1 MQESNRKS
9 LLLRMPVLPLRGM
22 MVFPHMV
29 LHFDVGRPKSV
40 AALEKAMMGDQRIF
54 LVAQMDA
61 EIDEPELSDLCRVG
75 TIAQIKQVLNL
86 PGDSIRV
93 LVEGVRRGVLGTV
106 LEEDPCLVATVR
118 LVREDAAPDTAEM
131 KALVR
136 TTHAFFE
143 EYCNASMRVSQET
156 LRSVM
161 DVDKPDQLADIIA
174 ANVLTRL
181 EDRQAILE
189 KLIETRLIER
199 VGDRRRKVL
208 LPTAKGK
215 ALAVLAERL
224 GIAKEETACIGDG
237 ENDLPMF
244 QAAGLKMAMGN
255 GVPELKGKADIIL
268 PSNRRSG
275 AAEGIRL
282 CIPR

>member
-9 LLLRMPVLPLRGM
+9 LLLRLPVLPLRGM

-93 LVEGVRRGVLGTV
+93 LVEGVRRGVLGSV
-106 LEEDPCLVATVR
+106 LEEDPCMMATVR

-181 EDRQAILE
+181 EDRQAILAAM
-189 KLIETRLIER
+189 ER
-199 VGDRRRKVL
+199 VGMQPTAFNADTALALAATHGAQAVMAALDRAATHDRKGGVSWAFVRSILEKPRQPKPKMRKVRE
-208 LPTAKGK
+208 TVYIGGE
-215 ALAVLAERL
+215 AV
-224 GIAKEETACIGDG
+224 ETVR
-237 ENDLPMF
+237 E
-244 QAAGLKMAMGN
+244 
-255 GVPELKGKADIIL
+255 VPYDQ
-268 PSNRRSG
+268 PVW
-275 AAEGIRL
+275 
-282 CIPR
+282 

>member
-106 LEEDPCLVATVR
+106 LEEDPCLMATVR
-118 LVREDAAPDTAEM
+118 LVREDVAPDTAEM

-136 TTHAFFE
+136 TSHAFFE

-189 KLIETRLIER
+189 KLKVKDRLEALCRLLQDLGGSAFLEGDCLVVQGGTPLTGGAVMSYGDHRIAMAAAVAASLCTGPVRLIGAE
-199 VGDRRRKVL
+199 
-208 LPTAKGK
+208 
-215 ALAVLAERL
+215 AVTKSYPRFWQDYQSL
-224 GIAKEETACIGDG
+224 GGIWEEI
-237 ENDLPMF
+237 
-244 QAAGLKMAMGN
+244 
-255 GVPELKGKADIIL
+255 
-268 PSNRRSG
+268 S
-275 AAEGIRL
+275 
-282 CIPR
+282 